1 MTREA
6 SEFFRRQCYVSAEP
20 DEELLFQ
27 VIEVLGDGNVLF
39 ATDFPHIENEWPNS
53 RPIIDKIY
61 ADIPEADK
69 RKIWAGNAVEFFHLG
84 N

>member
-1 MTREA
+1 M
-6 SEFFRRQCYVSAEP
+6 
-20 DEELLFQ
+20 
-27 VIEVLGDGNVLF
+27 F

-61 ADIPEADK
+61 ADIPEDDK
-69 RKIWAGNAVEFFHLG
+69 RRIWAGNAVEFFHLA